1 MGSAAGASGRDSMNL
16 KGVIFDLNGV
26 LWWDGHLQE
35 AAWQQTAAV
44 IRGRPFSPDEM
55 AVHVHGRTSRDTLE
69 YLAGRPLSEAE
80 IAALTDQKERIYR
93 QMCLDQGE
101 AFRLSPGAAEL
112 LDTLAAR
119 RVPRTIATAAGW
131 ENLAFFIEH
140 LELARWFAP
149 GQIVYD
155 DGTRPGKPAPDV
167 YLQAAHTLRLP
178 PAACAVVEDARSG
191 IEAARTAGIGCIIAL
206 GPSSQ
211 HDRLA
216 ALPGVSRVIES
227 LAHFPRDLL
236 PET

>member
-1 MGSAAGASGRDSMNL
+1 MSF

-26 LWWDGHLQE
+26 LWWDSPLQE
-35 AAWQQTAAV
+35 AAWQQSAAA

-55 AVHVHGRTSRDTLE
+55 AAYVHGRTTRDTLE

-80 IAALTDQKERIYR
+80 AAALTDQKETIYR
-93 QMCLDQGE
+93 RMCLEQGE
-101 AFRLSPGAAEL
+101 AFRLSPGAADL

-119 RVPRTIATAAGW
+119 RIPRTIATAAGW

-140 LELARWFAP
+140 LGLARWFTP

-167 YLQAAHTLRLP
+167 YLEAARVLGLP
-178 PAACAVVEDARSG
+178 PAACVVVEDARSG
-191 IEAARTAGIGCIIAL
+191 IEAARAAGIGCIIAL
-206 GPSSQ
+206 GPPSQ

-216 ALPGVSRVIES
+216 ALPGVSHVIER
-227 LAHFPRDLL
+227 LGEFPRGLL